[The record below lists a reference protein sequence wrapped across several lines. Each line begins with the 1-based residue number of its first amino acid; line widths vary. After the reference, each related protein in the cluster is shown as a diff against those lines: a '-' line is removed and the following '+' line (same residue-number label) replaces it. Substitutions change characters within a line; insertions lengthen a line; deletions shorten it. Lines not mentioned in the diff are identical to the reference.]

1 MKINIVPRARQA
13 QGAFNGGEIVENKP
27 IGFPQDGGEVRP
39 YSNLFYWARA
49 VAVVDSTIGL
59 HPHQGFEIM
68 SFVLEGRIRH
78 FDTKLNEW
86 KPLAAGDAQII
97 RAGSGISHAEFMAMG
112 AVMFQIWVDP
122 DLSKTLGQPASYDD
136 YPNEVFP
143 RSEQDGI
150 EVKTWVGE
158 GSPFYLQAEGIRIFE
173 WRMPPRSATE
183 PLLPEGKMWSCYVI
197 EGEGKVA
204 GRPCHTDDFLII
216 ESEAPVAFATERG
229 ARIFIIESPIRPSY
243 PTYWERV
250 MRRHARV

>member
-1 MKINIVPRARQA
+1 MKITIVPKARQA
-13 QGAFNGGEIVENKP
+13 RGAFNGGEIVENKP
-27 IGFPQDGGEVRP
+27 IGFPQDGGAVRP

-97 RAGSGISHAEFMAMG
+97 RAGNGISHAEFMACG

-122 DLSKTLGQPASYDD
+122 DLSKTLNQPASYDD
-136 YPNEVFP
+136 YPDEVFP
-143 RSEQDGI
+143 RSKTDGI
-150 EVKTWVGE
+150 EVKTWIGE

-173 WRMPPRSATE
+173 WRMAAGASTA
-183 PLLPEGKMWSCYVI
+183 LHLPKGKMASCYVI
-197 EGEGKVA
+197 EGEGTVA
-204 GRPCHTDDFLII
+204 DRVFGTDDFLII
-216 ESEAPVAFATERG
+216 ESERPVALATDRG
-229 ARIFIIESPIRPSY
+229 ARIFIIESPVRPSY
-243 PTYWERV
+243 PTYWER
-250 MRRHARV
+250 MMHRHAGV